1 MASRIAPG
9 ALWHFS
15 CLWPLAGEIVENS
28 RNLWITYCPLPNLHI
43 PAMAAFPQVKA
54 LIHGSGE
61 DFHTRNK

>member
-1 MASRIAPG
+1 M
-9 ALWHFS
+9 
-15 CLWPLAGEIVENS
+15 ENS

-54 LIHGSGE
+54 LIHGPGE